1 MQVFV
6 KLNYPLGVDL
16 GPFNLTANVGSVTPS
31 TVLRLNILDGI
42 VVTVDNSAT
51 QITVTSNNSSNCS
64 GTSLTL
70 SITGIP
76 IV

>member
-1 MQVFV
+1 V
-6 KLNYPLGVDL
+6 KLNNPLGADL
-16 GPFNLTANVGSVTPS
+16 GPFNLTANVGSVSPS
-31 TVLRLNILDGI
+31 TALRDEMINGI
-42 VVTVDNSAT
+42 VVTVDANAT

-70 SITGIP
+70 NITGLP